1 MTQIL
6 ELAHKDLKMATVTIL
21 NEVKEKMLVMNEKI
35 GNLSKETNDF
45 FKNLSG

>member
-1 MTQIL
+1 M